1 MMAYKHMMKTL
12 TTVNLKTFGALI
24 RVGFMAILISLAM
37 GLSTS
42 VTAAEKI
49 NLSPLFIHLSDA
61 MGAVKEGNTAQAS
74 QDLAQIEQLFVAIE
88 QHTSPAGQQALAAIQ
103 QAKATTDLDH
113 LTQLSSA
120 LLAFDKEQHPLDI
133 NEQKNLFKKRIVPA
147 FHRWEKIIADNQAQ
161 PDIEVLK
168 QQYRV
173 FNGIWTKNER
183 TVRNVDMSHYGRI
196 ETSLALLRVAI
207 ETEPLDYARVMQ
219 ITQKIA
225 SQFDDFLTG
234 KQAEAVAGNY
244 KLSDGIDLLKEGLA
258 AFQQNDSAT
267 GQEKLTTFIE
277 IWPTIEGDVSTR
289 NGALYTRVESDVP
302 VILAKGS
309 DAKYQAAL
317 QQIIEQLSAIN
328 PSASYTAL
336 DAMLILLREGLEA
349 LLVVMALVSA
359 LRVAQR
365 PEGYKWV
372 WGGVISGII
381 LSLAAAVALQ
391 QLFPAASSG
400 ANREIIEGAVG
411 IVAVLMILTI
421 GAWLHSK
428 SSVKAW
434 QAYIKKHMG
443 KALTTGSFVSLFG
456 LSFLSVFREGAETIL
471 FYVGI
476 LPNISMESFGLG
488 VAIAVAILV
497 VLAIVILKSSV
508 RLPVPTMFKILTWV
522 LYVLG
527 FKILGVSVH
536 ALQLTRIL
544 PTSIVD
550 GIGNVDFIGFYATV
564 ETISAQL
571 IYIILILLLQRW
583 MQKHE

>member
-1 MMAYKHMMKTL
+1 MTKSSTKGWSAVILLRTWL
-12 TTVNLKTFGALI
+12 LALLFGMS
-24 RVGFMAILISLAM
+24 FMLPAS
-37 GLSTS
+37 
-42 VTAAEKI
+42 AADKI
-49 NLSPLFIHLSDA
+49 NLSPLFIQLSDA
-61 MGAVKEGNTAQAS
+61 MGAVKEGKVEQAK
-74 QDLAQIEQLFVAIE
+74 QDVLQIQQQFLAIE
-88 QHTSPAGQQALAAIQ
+88 QHTSDAG
-103 QAKATTDLDH
+103 KAVQTQLQKTLQTPDLEQ
-113 LTQLSSA
+113 LTALSSA
-120 LLAFDKEQHPLDI
+120 LLAFDKEQHPLDV
-133 NEQKNLFKKRIVPA
+133 NEQKSLFKKRIVPA
-147 FHRWEKIIADNQAQ
+147 FNRWEKVIVDNQNN
-161 PDIEVLK
+161 PDVEVLK
-168 QQYRV
+168 QQYRL

-207 ETEPLDYARVMQ
+207 ETEPLDYNRVTQ
-219 ITQKIA
+219 LTQKIA
-225 SQFDDFLTG
+225 TQFDDFLTG

-267 GQEKLTTFIE
+267 AQTKLTTFIE
-277 IWPTIEGDVSTR
+277 IWPSIEGDVSTR
-289 NGALYTRVESDVP
+289 NGSLYTRVESEIP

-309 DAKYQAAL
+309 ETKYQTEL
-317 QQIIEQLSAIN
+317 QQIIDALAAIN
-328 PSASYTAL
+328 PAASYTAL

-372 WGGVISGII
+372 WGGVVAGVA
-381 LSLAAAVALQ
+381 LSLVAAVALQ

-400 ANREIIEGAVG
+400 ANREIIEGGVG
-411 IVAVLMILTI
+411 ILAVLMILTI

-476 LPNISMESFGLG
+476 LPNISMEAFGLG
-488 VAIAVAILV
+488 VAIAVVILIA
-497 VLAIVILKSSV
+497 LAIVILKSSV
-508 RLPVPTMFKILTWV
+508 KLPVPTMFKILTWV

-536 ALQLTRIL
+536 ALQLTGIL

-550 GIGNVDFIGFYATV
+550 GISNVDLIGFYATV

-583 MQKHE
+583 MQKNES